1 MNAPAPVR
9 AYIALGSNLGD
20 SATLVRDAMVAL
32 GRLPGT
38 RLVAA
43 SGLYLTPPWGMTEQP
58 SFVNAVAGVETT
70 LAPKAL
76 LEALLDT
83 ERAFGRVRDGE
94 RWGPRT
100 LDLDLLLHGDRVLDE
115 EGLTLPH
122 PRLAER
128 AFVLLPLAEI
138 APALDIP
145 GKGRVA
151 DLLARLDAA
160 GCTAIP

>member
-1 MNAPAPVR
+1 VNVPAPVR

-20 SATLVRDAMVAL
+20 SKRLVRDAMAAL
-32 GRLPGT
+32 GQLPGT
-38 RLVAA
+38 RLVAS
-43 SGLYLTPPWGMTEQP
+43 SGLYLTKPWGVTEQP
-58 SFVNAVAGVETT
+58 SFVNAVAGVTTT
-70 LAPKAL
+70 LAPRAL

-83 ERAFGRVRDGE
+83 ERVFGRVRDGE

-115 EGLTLPH
+115 DGLSLPH

-138 APALDIP
+138 APTLDIP
-145 GKGRVA
+145 GLGLVA
-151 DLLARLDAA
+151 DLLARVDAG
-160 GCTAIP
+160 GCIAVS

>member
-1 MNAPAPVR
+1 MNVPAPVR

-20 SATLVRDAMVAL
+20 SKRLVRDAMAAL
-32 GRLPGT
+32 GQLPGT
-38 RLVAA
+38 RLVAS
-43 SGLYLTPPWGMTEQP
+43 SGLYLTKPWGVTEQP
-58 SFVNAVAGVETT
+58 SFVNAVAGVTTT
-70 LAPKAL
+70 LAPRAL

-83 ERAFGRVRDGE
+83 ERVFGRVRDGE

-115 EGLTLPH
+115 DGLSLPH

-138 APALDIP
+138 APTLDIP
-145 GKGRVA
+145 GLGLVA
-151 DLLARLDAA
+151 DLLARVDAG
-160 GCTAIP
+160 GCIAVS